1 MGINM
6 KQFDLE
12 KALAGEAVELR
23 NGSKAILYYRVPDHY
38 TLNDGV
44 KITFPL
50 VGIIFY
56 EDGTVEDP
64 NACWKDN
71 GRFTSSTSGKDIVGM
86 WEEPKLTTAE
96 IMEKAFKE
104 RLSVRHNQLPS
115 YHKGFKVV
123 GKTVD
128 NTHILQSCDDHKMY
142 FFDAFIKD
150 VQWSINTL
158 RHTEK
163 SMTKYRKKPVVID
176 AWQLTKENV
185 EVGIPAWID
194 LDTVHI
200 VDGDVLFAEIV
211 TLEGV
216 MQASE
221 GDYIIKGVQGE
232 FYACKPD
239 IFEQTYEV
247 AENETH
253 NG

>member
-1 MGINM
+1 
-6 KQFDLE
+6 
-12 KALAGEAVELR
+12 
-23 NGSKAILYYRVPDHY
+23 
-38 TLNDGV
+38 
-44 KITFPL
+44 
-50 VGIIFY
+50 
-56 EDGTVEDP
+56 
-64 NACWKDN
+64 
-71 GRFTSSTSGKDIVGM
+71 
-86 WEEPKLTTAE
+86 
-96 IMEKAFKE
+96 
-104 RLSVRHNQLPS
+104 
-115 YHKGFKVV
+115 
-123 GKTVD
+123 
-128 NTHILQSCDDHKMY
+128 
-142 FFDAFIKD
+142 
-150 VQWSINTL
+150 
-158 RHTEK
+158 
-163 SMTKYRKKPVVID
+163 MTKYRKKPVVID